1 MRRILRFPLLLLLL
15 VVALG
20 ACRSSTSETD
30 GVAVAAEQKVS
41 EPTVVYLVRHAEKDI
56 SNPSDQDP
64 DLTAE
69 GQARAEALR
78 ALLSGQEIDAL
89 YATKYL
95 RTISTLKPLAEE
107 RKLEIRR
114 YEGHDFNGIKQR
126 LLQEHRG
133 QTVVVAGHSNTL
145 LPIIESFGA
154 KRPVSDISDQQYDF
168 LFKLTIDPEDKASV
182 EVSEFSAQAK

>member
-1 MRRILRFPLLLLLL
+1 MRKILRFPLLLLLL
-15 VVALG
+15 VAALG
-20 ACRSSTSETD
+20 ACRSSTSETE
-30 GVAVAAEQKVS
+30 VAVATEQKVS

-69 GQARAEALR
+69 GRARAEALR
-78 ALLSGQEIDAL
+78 ALLSSQEIDAL

-95 RTISTLKPLAEE
+95 RTISTLKPLADE

-114 YEGHDFNGIKQR
+114 YEGHDFSGIKQR

-154 KRPVSDISDQQYDF
+154 KRPVSDISDQEYDF
-168 LFKLTIDPEDKASV
+168 LFKLTIDPEDKTSV
-182 EVSEFSAQAK
+182 EVSQFTAQ